1 MRKITKRDVQF
12 FILGILTCFIV
23 DLVTD
28 WQGTKESFNK
38 GYNEG
43 LKTTGN

>member
-1 MRKITKRDVQF
+1 MKKINKRDVQF

-23 DLVTD
+23 DLIVD
-28 WQGTKESFNK
+28 WQGAKEAFNK